1 MSGKV
6 YLVGAGPGDFK
17 LLTLKALECIKE
29 AQVLVYDRLANPEF
43 LKLAGADTELI
54 YVGKAS
60 SNHTMTQDEINEVL
74 AVKAKEGKIVT
85 RLKGGDPYVFGRGG
99 EEGEYLFERNIPFE
113 VVPGITSAIGG
124 LCYAGIPITHRDY
137 TPSFHVITG
146 HLKDEREDRINWSA
160 LASMEGTLVFLM
172 GLSNLNKI
180 CSKLIENGLDQ
191 STPAAVINWA
201 TRANQK
207 VAIGTLSTIEEE
219 VKQGG
224 LTSPSLIVVGKV
236 VGLREQLNFFEKR
249 PLFGKNIMVTRSRTQ
264 SSELKSKL
272 ETLGANVFEIPTIE
286 IKPRQDEAIDETLKR
301 LDTYSYIVFGS
312 QNAVNLFF
320 ERLYTLGKDAR
331 ALGQAKVVAVGSATG
346 KSLESYGIRPDFM
359 PERFTQE
366 GIAKLLEG
374 KLTEKDKVLMPQGN
388 LARGALFERIEK
400 ICPVE
405 TLIMYDTVLNE
416 SSKGLLTHILERENI
431 DYITFTS
438 SSTVRNFIELL
449 NEEQRAKVKQIK
461 CVSIGEITSGTMKS
475 LDLEVYKEANPFT
488 IDGLIQ
494 CLYEE
499 V

>member
-1 MSGKV
+1 MKGKV

-29 AQVLVYDRLANPEF
+29 AEVLVYDRLANPEF
-43 LKLAGADTELI
+43 LNLARPDAELI

-74 AVKAKEGKIVT
+74 AVKAGEGKVVT

-99 EEGEYLFERNIPFE
+99 EEGEYLLERHIPFE

-146 HLKDEREDRINWSA
+146 HLKDESEDRINWKA

-180 CSKLIENGLDQ
+180 CSQLIENGLST

-207 VAIGTLSTIEEE
+207 VATGTLLTIEEE
-219 VKQGG
+219 VKKAR
-224 LTSPSLIVVGKV
+224 LTSPSLIVVGEV
-236 VGLREQLNFFEKR
+236 VRLREKLNFFEKR
-249 PLFGKNIMVTRSRTQ
+249 PLFGKNIIVTRSRTQ
-264 SSELKSKL
+264 SSDLKAKL
-272 ETLGANVFEIPTIE
+272 QDLGANVFEIPTIE
-286 IKPRQDEAIDETLKR
+286 VVPREKNLIDETLKE
-301 LDTYSYIVFGS
+301 LHKYTYIVFGS

-320 ERLYTLGKDAR
+320 DRLYALGKDTR
-331 ALGQAKVVAVGSATG
+331 ALGGIKVVAVGSATG
-346 KSLESYGIRPDFM
+346 KSLENYGIRPDFI

-366 GIAKLLEG
+366 SIAELLED
-374 KLTEKDKVLMPQGN
+374 KLTKEDKVLIPQGN
-388 LARGALFERIEK
+388 LARSILFERLEK
-400 ICPVE
+400 ICQVE
-405 TLIMYDTVLNE
+405 PLIMYDTILNE
-416 SSKGLLTHILERENI
+416 GSKSLLEEILEKETI

-438 SSTVRNFIELL
+438 SSTVKNLIELL
-449 NEEQRAKVKQIK
+449 NEEQKEKIKQIK
-461 CVSIGEITSGTMKS
+461 CVSIGEITSKTMKS
-475 LDLEVYKEANPFT
+475 LGLEVYKEANPFT
-488 IDGLIQ
+488 IEGLIQ
-494 CLYEE
+494 CLYEQ